1 MFVFIFGFL
10 LFLPLLSPGH
20 VINSTSPVD
29 IAAWIAE
36 RRSNFPTKDRI
47 KAKQAGSGSESAA
60 DKKTAAAA
68 AAGDAAKD
76 KDSTAAAGTT
86 APGGAKSTTGLT
98 ALERQQQKAEK
109 LRKQLEKVESSIK
122 RKREQQDEG
131 DEMRDVEGGGEGA
144 NAEKDG
150 NDSDASSDSKNG
162 SDDEAP
168 EAVPIRTE
176 TAASV
181 AAAAAAAA
189 AKGVI
194 PPAAK
199 KADPTKHCKYYSTG
213 GTCGKK
219 GKCRFVHDPAVRE
232 AALQE
237 RERNGGRMTLRQRL
251 VLNDKDQEDL
261 TIVKTLQY
269 LKEKGRMPGVSAP
282 LGPSNKQA
290 GGGQQPSS
298 SASSGT
304 PSGVTIP
311 TGPAVKQESGVASLP
326 TAPSMAK
333 NHQSQQQQQQLVQP
347 MQVDS
352 GAASAPTVRYQGWD
366 LSGFGNTGVK
376 SEDA

>member
-1 MFVFIFGFL
+1 V
-10 LFLPLLSPGH
+10 
-20 VINSTSPVD
+20 
-29 IAAWIAE
+29 
-36 RRSNFPTKDRI
+36 
-47 KAKQAGSGSESAA
+47 KAKLAGSSDGGDSKAA
-60 DKKTAAAA
+60 DGAKAEGATA
-68 AAGDAAKD
+68 
-76 KDSTAAAGTT
+76 S
-86 APGGAKSTTGLT
+86 GGAKSTAPLT

-131 DEMRDVEGGGEGA
+131 DEMRDV
-144 NAEKDG
+144 DG
-150 NDSDASSDSKNG
+150 DGDGTDSDASSDSKLG

-194 PPAAK
+194 PPPAK

-261 TIVKTLQY
+261 TIIKTLQY
-269 LKEKGRMPGVSAP
+269 LKEKGMMSAASGP
-282 LGPSNKQA
+282 LGPAS
-290 GGGQQPSS
+290 GSGQSGQPG
-298 SASSGT
+298 ASSNT
-304 PSGVTIP
+304 PVAAP
-311 TGPAVKQESGVASLP
+311 TSPGRKIKHESGVASLP
-326 TAPSMAK
+326 TAPSLAK
-333 NHQSQQQQQQLVQP
+333 KHQQQQQQLQQQP
-347 MQVDS
+347 MQPDAGMS
-352 GAASAPTVRYQGWD
+352 EAAPSAPTVRYQGWD

-376 SEDA
+376 SDEP

>member
-1 MFVFIFGFL
+1 MAD
-10 LFLPLLSPGH
+10 PGA
-20 VINSTSPVD
+20 NTS
-29 IAAWIAE
+29 
-36 RRSNFPTKDRI
+36 
-47 KAKQAGSGSESAA
+47 SGV
-60 DKKTAAAA
+60 K
-68 AAGDAAKD
+68 
-76 KDSTAAAGTT
+76 STA
-86 APGGAKSTTGLT
+86 SLT

-131 DEMRDVEGGGEGA
+131 DEMRDVDGDGA
-144 NAEKDG
+144 
-150 NDSDASSDSKNG
+150 DSDASSASKLG
-162 SDDEAP
+162 SDDDAP

-213 GTCGKK
+213 GSCGKK

-232 AALQE
+232 AALQD

-269 LKEKGRMPGVSAP
+269 LKEKGMMTNAKAP
-282 LGPSNKQA
+282 L
-290 GGGQQPSS
+290 
-298 SASSGT
+298 ASSGAGGAT
-304 PSGVTIP
+304 PDGQSAASSKTLGAAP
-311 TGPAVKQESGVASLP
+311 TSPAGRKTQQESGVASLP
-326 TAPSMAK
+326 TAPSLAK
-333 NHQSQQQQQQLVQP
+333 KHQQP
-347 MQVDS
+347 AQSDAGAS
-352 GAASAPTVRYQGWD
+352 GGTTSAPTVRYQGWD

-376 SEDA
+376 SDDA